1 MGGVNVSVR
10 LSFSGAKLLW
20 SSPVSLGVAVVPDL
34 DLGRADAAMERYAK
48 GDEAAFGE
56 LYDAISPR
64 LLGFWHK
71 ARRDAFAAED
81 LMQQTLVHMHR
92 ARGSFISGA
101 PVLPWA
107 FAIAR
112 RLMTDR
118 ARRRRVEQR
127 LFSETP
133 ADDDRMAHE
142 PTGTTETAEEV
153 LHARRLAQSLQQRMD
168 ALPELQR
175 TAYRL
180 LQQEGL
186 SLKKAAEVLGT
197 SVTAVKLRAHRAYTA
212 LRAWGREA
220 GGRSMVIE
228 HGY

>member
-1 MGGVNVSVR
+1 MSQSRISGSGGGDN
-10 LSFSGAKLLW
+10 
-20 SSPVSLGVAVVPDL
+20 PDL
-34 DLGRADAAMERYAK
+34 EGADAAMERYAR

-56 LYDAISPR
+56 LYDALAPR
-64 LLGFWHK
+64 LLGFLRK
-71 ARRDAFAAED
+71 ATRDACAAED
-81 LMQQTLVHMHR
+81 LMQLTLLHMHR

-112 RLMTDR
+112 RLMTDH

-127 LFSETP
+127 LFSEAA
-133 ADDDRMAHE
+133 ADDDRMAYE
-142 PTGTTETAEEV
+142 PTAAADDV
-153 LHARRLAQSLQQRMD
+153 LHVRRLEVRLRQRIE

-186 SLKKAAEVLGT
+186 SLKIAAEVLGT
-197 SVTAVKLRAHRAYTA
+197 SVTAVKLRAHRAYVA
-212 LRAWGREA
+212 LRAVLREA
-220 GGRSMVIE
+220 GEPS
-228 HGY
+228 